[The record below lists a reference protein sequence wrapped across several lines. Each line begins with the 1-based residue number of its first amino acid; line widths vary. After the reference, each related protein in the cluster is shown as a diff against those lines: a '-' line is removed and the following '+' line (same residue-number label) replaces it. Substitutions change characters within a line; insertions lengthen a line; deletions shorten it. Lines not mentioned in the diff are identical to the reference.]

1 MGRGVREMKA
11 GPLLGA
17 LGVLALSATS
27 AAAQAPART
36 TDDWTFV
43 ASPYVWFS
51 GLGGEVTLPRGSD
64 SFNADFGDILETLK
78 FSFMGLFEARRQN
91 FSLVFD
97 LMYINQQQGVPVPD
111 NGAFTGGSSRLKTTE
126 ASAIGLFT
134 LLEQPG
140 GRFELGG
147 GLRAW
152 RMTTEINLDSG
163 LLPGRSADETTSW
176 VDPIIAAR
184 GSLRLNDRLSL
195 TGYGDIGGF
204 GVGSELTWQVMATL
218 DWRFSD
224 TFSASLGYRWIQ
236 IDYEAGRAKID
247 LDMSGPIIGAS
258 LRF

>member
-1 MGRGVREMKA
+1 MLSVDRRTKTA
-11 GPLLGA
+11 SLLGA
-17 LGVLALSATS
+17 ICAVALSAS
-27 AAAQAPART
+27 PALAQAPART
-36 TDDWTFV
+36 ADDWTFI

-51 GLGGEVTLPRGSD
+51 GLSGEVTLPRGSD
-64 SFNADFGDILETLK
+64 SFEADFGDLFEAMK

-91 FSLVFD
+91 FSLVLD
-97 LMYINQQQGVPVPD
+97 LMYINQQQGIPVPGFGD
-111 NGAFTGGSSRLKTTE
+111 YSGGSARLRTTQ

-134 LLEQPG
+134 VLDQPG

-152 RMTTEINLDSG
+152 WMNSEIRLDPG
-163 LLPGRSADETTSW
+163 ALPGRSADQTTNW

-184 GSLRLNDRLSL
+184 GSVRLNDRLSL

-204 GVGSELTWQVMATL
+204 GVGSEFTWQAIATL
-218 DWRFSD
+218 DWRVSD
-224 TFSASLGYRWIQ
+224 WISASVGYRWVQ
-236 IDYEAGRAKID
+236 IDYEASRANID